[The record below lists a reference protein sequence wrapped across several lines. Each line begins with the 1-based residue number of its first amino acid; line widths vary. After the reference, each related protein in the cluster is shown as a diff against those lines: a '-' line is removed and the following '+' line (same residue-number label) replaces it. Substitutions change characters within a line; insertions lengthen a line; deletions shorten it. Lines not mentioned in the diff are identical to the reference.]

1 MAWNV
6 EREIFKD
13 FLKNIQRFSEKYS
26 DVPAP
31 RVGAPAAETKSDAR
45 PVTPF

>member
-13 FLKNIQRFSEKYS
+13 FLKNIQRFSEKYFLAC
-26 DVPAP
+26 PHHGWE
-31 RVGAPAAETKSDAR
+31 RGGGNEE
-45 PVTPF
+45 

>member
-6 EREIFKD
+6 EWEIFKD

-26 DVPAP
+26 PCP
-31 RVGAPAAETKSDAR
+31 HHGWERRGGNEE
-45 PVTPF
+45 

>member
-6 EREIFKD
+6 EWEIFKD

-31 RVGAPAAETKSDAR
+31 RVGARRRKRRVTRAR
-45 PVTPF
+45 

>member
-13 FLKNIQRFSEKYS
+13 FLKNI
-26 DVPAP
+26 P
-31 RVGAPAAETKSDAR
+31 RARTTGGSAAAETKSDAR

>member
-13 FLKNIQRFSEKYS
+13 FLKNIPTCPHHGWERRGGNE
-26 DVPAP
+26 
-31 RVGAPAAETKSDAR
+31 E
-45 PVTPF
+45 